1 MSILDFFKKK
11 NKTSN
16 NNADEVFISS
26 DKPYI
31 VAEGCT
37 DDLQSFRT
45 YTERLK
51 FQGLLKLEL
60 SCKVFYEEENGWVI
74 EFFLPAPDII
84 EKVQEIRRNP
94 KPCMFSV
101 WIWFE
106 DGTFDINFPSCCD
119 LDVYAKEGIIWC
131 PITLSETG
139 FDSEEKKLKEKYPTK
154 EDIERFMLEKIS
166 KHRIVE
172 IEPKLVMESEDFDGE
187 PILIENDTT
196 KIFKKA
202 FDAINSYFF
211 AIN

>member
-139 FDSEEKKLKEKYPTK
+139 FDSEEKKLKEKYPTPSHRA
-154 EDIERFMLEKIS
+154 DGARWPMPCEKDTDEGTSEQIPG
-166 KHRIVE
+166 RILAANFVSVFA
-172 IEPKLVMESEDFDGE
+172 PKS
-187 PILIENDTT
+187 
-196 KIFKKA
+196 
-202 FDAINSYFF
+202 
-211 AIN
+211 